1 MLSHFRYYNFLQKLN
16 HILLTNWLYTR
27 CSLFQIMIKDKV
39 SLKKSCI
46 DLYGT
51 SLTGMGMFVKIR
63 QNVTETVTW
72 DTLLVQIPRVWYHNK
87 QKFRC
92 TCICYYMQKLWKLW
106 FWHTNLP
113 LLKQTKMKLLYTSLH
128 LRVFKSCNIFT
139 KGEMNVFSSCH

>member
-1 MLSHFRYYNFLQKLN
+1 MLSHFRYYNFLQKFN

-106 FWHTNLP
+106 FWLTNLP